1 MPTAKYFDKCPPFPS
16 NVPVVPL
23 PTVSLY
29 DLENN
34 SGYEMEKLFQ
44 ACREWGFFFLD
55 LKDSE
60 RGRALLADGEKMF
73 DLTEETYALDKS
85 ILDNYAYNP
94 PHDLTGYTLT

>member
-1 MPTAKYFDKCPPFPS
+1 MI
-16 NVPVVPL
+16 PL
-23 PTVSLY
+23 PTISLRE
-29 DLENN
+29 LEHN
-34 SGYEMEKLFQ
+34 GGDETDKLFR

-60 RGRALLADGEKMF
+60 RGRVLSADGEKMF